1 MAVAAIVDTVA
12 QRLSKAKLS
21 EFEDRARRYIL
32 WHFADTG
39 RGPRI
44 PEIQRHLQLASRED
58 ASAMLTKLHAVD
70 LIVYDA
76 AKASIAAAYP
86 FSAKP
91 TSHRV
96 EIRNR
101 TLHALCAI
109 DALGIPFMLDTPA
122 QIRSEC
128 FWCHAAVEVD
138 VADGEIRAHRP
149 AGLVAWYP
157 EKDSCGCVAT
167 SRCVLI
173 NFFCTADHLAAW
185 RDTSPGEQG
194 TALSLDDAVEAGR
207 MIFENLLR

>member
-1 MAVAAIVDTVA
+1 MAVAALVDTVA
-12 QRLSKAKLS
+12 QRLTRAKLS
-21 EFEDRARRYIL
+21 EVEDRARRYIL

-58 ASAMLTKLHAVD
+58 ASAMLTRLHAVD

-109 DALGIPFMLDTPA
+109 DALGIPFMLDAPA
-122 QIRSEC
+122 LIRSEC
-128 FWCHAAVEVD
+128 FWCHAAVEVH
-138 VADGEIRAHRP
+138 VEDGEISKHQP
-149 AGLVAWYP
+149 ANLVAWYP
-157 EKDSCGCVAT
+157 EKKTDGCVAT
-167 SRCVLI
+167 SRCILI
-173 NFFCTADHLAAW
+173 NFFCSPEDLAAW
-185 RDTSPGEQG
+185 RAASPGEQG
-194 TALSLDDAVEAGR
+194 TVLSLREALQAGQI
-207 MIFENLLR
+207 IFGDMLR